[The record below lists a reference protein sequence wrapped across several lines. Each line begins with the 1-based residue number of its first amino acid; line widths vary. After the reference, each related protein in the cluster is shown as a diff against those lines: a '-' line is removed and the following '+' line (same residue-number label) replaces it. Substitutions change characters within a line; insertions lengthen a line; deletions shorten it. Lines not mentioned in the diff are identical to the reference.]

1 MGELT
6 PYHADRYSRQVL
18 CEHVCE
24 AGQTDICG
32 GHVALV
38 GVGAIGS
45 AALNMLARAGVGTL
59 TLIDPDRIELSNL
72 QRQTLYGEAHVGEPK
87 AEAAA
92 RGALAINS
100 TLCVRP
106 VVARVDG
113 ANAEELLADVADPEG
128 RPVDVIVDGID
139 DFRARYILNDVACK
153 HGIPYIYG
161 AVLGS
166 FGVTMSIAPGR
177 PCLQCLFP
185 EPPESWDTAATRG
198 VLAAVVN
205 AVASLQVVEALK
217 VLMGRTED
225 LAEGM
230 FQIDVWDRTVDVV
243 EIARQEDCPSCAG
256 AYKFLA

>member
-1 MGELT
+1 MSEMT
-6 PYHADRYSRQVL
+6 PYQAERYSRQIL

-24 AGQTDICG
+24 AGQEGICR

-38 GVGAIGS
+38 GLGALGS

-72 QRQTLYGEAHVGEPK
+72 QRQTLYDEAHVEAGEAK

-100 TLCVRP
+100 SICVRP
-106 VVARVDG
+106 VVARVTPE
-113 ANAEELLADVADPEG
+113 NAEALLADA
-128 RPVDVIVDGID
+128 DVILDGVD

-177 PCLQCLFP
+177 ACLQCLFP

-205 AVASLQVVEALK
+205 TVASLQVVETLK

-225 LAEGM
+225 LCEGLL
-230 FQIDVWDRTVDVV
+230 QIDVWDRGVDVV
-243 EIARQEDCPSCAG
+243 EVARQDDCPSCG
-256 AYKFLA
+256 GEFRFLG

>member
-6 PYHADRYSRQVL
+6 PYEADRYSRQVL

-59 TLIDPDRIELSNL
+59 TLIDPDHIELSNL

-106 VVARVDG
+106 IVARVDPT
-113 ANAEELLADVADPEG
+113 NAEELLAG
-128 RPVDVIVDGID
+128 VDVIVDGID
-139 DFRARYILNDVACK
+139 DFRARYILNDAACK
-153 HGIPYIYG
+153 MGIPYIYG

-205 AVASLQVVEALK
+205 TVASLQVVEALK

>member
-6 PYHADRYSRQVL
+6 PYQVDRYSRQVL

-24 AGQTDICG
+24 PGQAGICD
-32 GHVALV
+32 GHAVLV

-72 QRQTLYGEAHVGEPK
+72 QRQTLYAEAQVGEPK

-92 RGALAINS
+92 RAAAAINS
-100 TLCVRP
+100 TICVRP
-106 VVARVDG
+106 VVARVD
-113 ANAEELLADVADPEG
+113 ASSAEELLEG
-128 RPVDVIVDGID
+128 ADVIVDGVD
-139 DFRARYILNDVACK
+139 DFRARYVLNDVACK
-153 HGIPYIYG
+153 RGVPYIYG

-166 FGVTMSIAPGR
+166 FGVTMSIRPGQ

-225 LAEGM
+225 LCEGL
-230 FQIDVWDRTVDVV
+230 FQIDVWDRSVDVV
-243 EIARQEDCPSCAG
+243 EVAAMEDCPSCNG
-256 AYKFLA
+256 AYRFLA